1 MTNTDNNLRAER
13 ILLAHKALDIL
24 NKVLDLLAADEAMD
38 SQGNANGN
46 DSIRESQAD
55 TTASHDSAR
64 ESQADATASHVA
76 TPPVA
81 TVSEGF
87 PESSVNCRPISVS
100 APEAMPTGD
109 GCHNCLTNLAARTP
123 TPHKERDVSLTELW
137 ERSMTAFSCAFSP

>member
-46 DSIRESQAD
+46 DSIRESQTEA
-55 TTASHDSAR
+55 TASHDSAR

-81 TVSEGF
+81 TVSEGLS
-87 PESSVNCRPISVS
+87 ESSVNCRPITNHGL
-100 APEAMPTGD
+100 EAMPAGA
-109 GCHNCLTNLAARTP
+109 GCHDGHADLTARAP